1 MTYIINTLE
10 NLVFIILAVVVL
22 GFLFGDVGV
31 WWGLVIGEVIAILA
45 TLVIIAIKK
54 RRLPRTFD
62 DLQVLS
68 PLFGMM
74 AENMREWTATD
85 LDQMK
90 TVSSEA
96 RAYMLSQG
104 APEADAVLVAESMEE
119 MGEYGYTMEMNY
131 FMAII

>member
-1 MTYIINTLE
+1 
-10 NLVFIILAVVVL
+10 
-22 GFLFGDVGV
+22 
-31 WWGLVIGEVIAILA
+31 
-45 TLVIIAIKK
+45 
-54 RRLPRTFD
+54 
-62 DLQVLS
+62 
-68 PLFGMM
+68 MM